1 MSKLHFTQS
10 QIKEILTDV
19 ASGPNGTQEL
29 LRMSLEAIMRAER
42 TEHNIENEDMSN
54 GYRFR
59 KTYGKGHILELRV
72 PRSRS
77 GQFYPLILGL
87 LKEEEE
93 ECRKLAM
100 SLYGAGLTTEQ
111 VGDIYGKVYGREYST
126 SQISRMFNHA
136 REDVKQWLERPLD
149 AYYALIMIDAT
160 YISTRRVDHVSKE
173 AYYTILGVKADRTRE
188 VLAIVNIPT
197 ESAAGWQEVFL
208 SLSKRG
214 VKEIGL
220 CVSDSLTSI
229 ENAIWSQYPD
239 TEVQLCTI
247 HVCRSVQKYVKPIH
261 KREVADDLKKVFVT
275 GDRYDTPE
283 EGFKRWV
290 EFCVKWG
297 KYYNSIKNM
306 ATNPRS
312 RYYFTYLGYDYRVQN
327 MIYSTNWIERLNRD
341 YKRTTRM
348 RGALPS
354 PDATLLLL
362 GYVAMNKKAYD
373 YKIPQLA
380 HETVKFKW
388 LESR

>member
-19 ASGPNGTQEL
+19 ASGPNGTDEL

-42 TEHNIENEDMSN
+42 LEHNIENGDMSN

-59 KTYGKGHILELRV
+59 KTYGKGNILELRV

-87 LKEEEE
+87 LKDEEE

-111 VGDIYGKVYGREYST
+111 VGEIYGKVYGREYST
-126 SQISRMFNHA
+126 SQISRMFNYA
-136 REDVKQWLERPLD
+136 REDVKHWLERPLD
-149 AYYALIMIDAT
+149 SYYAFINIDAT
-160 YISTRRVDHVSKE
+160 YIPTRRVDHVSKE

-188 VLAIVNIPT
+188 VLAIVNFPT
-197 ESAAGWQEVFL
+197 ESAAGWEDVFSNL
-208 SLSKRG
+208 SERG
-214 VKEIGL
+214 VKKIGL
-220 CVSDSLTSI
+220 CISDSLTGI
-229 ENAIWSQYPD
+229 EGAIWSQYPD

-247 HVCRSVQKYVKPIH
+247 HVCRNVQKYVKPVH
-261 KREVADDLKKVFVT
+261 KREVAEDLKKVFTT
-275 GDRYDTPE
+275 GDRHDTPE
-283 EGFKRWV
+283 EGIKRWV
-290 EFCVKWG
+290 EFCAKWG
-297 KYYNSIKNM
+297 KYYSSIKNM
-306 ATNPRS
+306 ATNTRS

-354 PDATLLLL
+354 PESTMLLL
-362 GYVAMNKKAYD
+362 GYVAMNRKAYE
-373 YKIPQLA
+373 YKISQLA
-380 HETVKFKW
+380 HENIKFKW
-388 LESR
+388 SE